1 MRMLE
6 ILNVHGQ
13 LDSKVGGVCNLRV
26 ERYMNYK
33 YDVRRVN
40 EDECDEYSPSSDVC
54 HDTVLGSLGKQL
66 KSAALTCLAWAVKS
80 RLL

>member
-1 MRMLE
+1 
-6 ILNVHGQ
+6 
-13 LDSKVGGVCNLRV
+13 
-26 ERYMNYK
+26 MNYK

-40 EDECDEYSPSSDVC
+40 EDECDEYSPSSDVY